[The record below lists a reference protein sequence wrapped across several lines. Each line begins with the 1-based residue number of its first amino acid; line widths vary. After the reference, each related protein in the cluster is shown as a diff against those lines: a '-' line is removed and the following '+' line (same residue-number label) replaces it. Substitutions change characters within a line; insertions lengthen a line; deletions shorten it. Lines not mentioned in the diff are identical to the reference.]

1 MYDIDLFCCRT
12 VTNHKRKATN
22 AASTAPAAGN
32 NTNNNNENEPGTSGG
47 PATDGDQDD
56 PPEEGHTVD
65 NYDSRQ
71 ARKRN
76 TKKKEQLDLFQE
88 RVIKALEPQPQPE
101 QVAVPVKREYLDVAL
116 EAMSFKMREV
126 LSSAEIM
133 DLVEDLEQLVNRACR
148 EKRRRMEMVAN
159 PPLPAQPPL
168 QDQMYTGGPTGPMA
182 VPVQFQGNNTNN
194 NEAGGYFNFA

>member
-1 MYDIDLFCCRT
+1 
-12 VTNHKRKATN
+12 
-22 AASTAPAAGN
+22 
-32 NTNNNNENEPGTSGG
+32 
-47 PATDGDQDD
+47 
-56 PPEEGHTVD
+56 
-65 NYDSRQ
+65 DSRQ

-116 EAMSFKMREV
+116 EAMSFKMKEV

-182 VPVQFQGNNTNN
+182 VPVQFQGNNNSN
-194 NEAGGYFNFA
+194 SNEAGGYFNFP